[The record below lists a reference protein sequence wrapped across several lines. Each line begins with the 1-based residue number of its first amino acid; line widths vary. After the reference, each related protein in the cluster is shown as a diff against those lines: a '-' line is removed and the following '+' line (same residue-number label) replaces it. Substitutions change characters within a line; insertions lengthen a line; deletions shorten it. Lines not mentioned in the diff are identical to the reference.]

1 MFDSTRFNV
10 TKILLFFLT
19 PKGAADLRK
28 TKKELPIEKKKNGF
42 EIFVFVRFFFFP
54 QSHSFLDTHTHTH
67 THFTLCA

>member
-10 TKILLFFLT
+10 TKILLFFDA
-19 PKGAADLRK
+19 KGV
-28 TKKELPIEKKKNGF
+28 KEQPIERKKIGF

-67 THFTLCA
+67 TLYALRA